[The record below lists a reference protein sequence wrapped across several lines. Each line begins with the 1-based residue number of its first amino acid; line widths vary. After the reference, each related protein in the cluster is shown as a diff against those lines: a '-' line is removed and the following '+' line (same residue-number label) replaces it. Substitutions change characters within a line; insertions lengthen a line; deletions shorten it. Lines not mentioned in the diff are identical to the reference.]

1 MFQDMYSSEKRSRT
15 EKSENGGYLT
25 PIRVGDRTR
34 KGSESAYFSAQCEV
48 TGFEVRQ
55 QKGKEKGWKEIMGF
69 CLNRKKKKRK
79 HKV

>member
-1 MFQDMYSSEKRSRT
+1 MFQDMYSSGKRSRT

-34 KGSESAYFSAQCEV
+34 KGCESAYFSAQCEV

-55 QKGKEKGWKEIMGF
+55 QKGKEKGLERNYGVLF
-69 CLNRKKKKRK
+69 E
-79 HKV
+79 